1 MKNSKEDKNKSNKM
15 VLISAILFGFII
27 GICLS
32 INTNEINTI
41 LFGIILVITGLLQI
55 IIHELGHLFFGILSG
70 YKFIAIGFCGIAIYH
85 YPDGYKLKKMIIPGA
100 SGYCQMKPNRS
111 VEKTNVGLYL
121 MGGVLANAISI
132 LISILLIIFTTV
144 NGYILLL
151 IVMNIVIGSL
161 FIVLN
166 WLPLKLGILNDGQQF
181 KDTKDNKESRII
193 LYKSMELTAE
203 YICGRMI
210 SEILSPA
217 ELDTEESEKNINGF
231 IYELMK
237 VNAYYEK
244 LDFKLAQEK
253 LERLAQENLPEMVKL
268 EYSREIFFVE
278 IMRENGDKDKIEN
291 LHSELKRY
299 LKITKDQPSTQ
310 RTIYAYEILNKKDNK
325 RSGKKAKK
333 KFEQTLKGHPY
344 LGAIKTENI
353 LIDYIETK
361 VEQ

>member
-1 MKNSKEDKNKSNKM
+1 MENTKKTKNKSSKI
-15 VLISAILFGFII
+15 VLISGVLFGFIF

-32 INTNEINTI
+32 MNTNEINTI
-41 LFGIILVITGLLQI
+41 LFGIMLVTTGLLQVV
-55 IIHELGHLFFGILSG
+55 IHELGHLFFGILAG
-70 YKFIAIGFCGIAIYH
+70 YKFVAIGFCGIAIYR
-85 YPDGYKLKKMIIPGA
+85 YPDGYKLKKMIIPGV

-121 MGGVLANAISI
+121 MGGVLANSISI

-181 KDTKDNKESRII
+181 KDTKNNKESRII

-203 YICGRMI
+203 YIYGRMI
-210 SEILSPA
+210 SEILSPE
-217 ELDTEESEKNINGF
+217 ELDTEESVQNINGF

-237 VNAYYEK
+237 VNGYYEK
-244 LDFKLAQEK
+244 LDFNVAQEK
-253 LERLAQENLPEMVKL
+253 LERLEQESLPEMIKL
-268 EYSREIFFVE
+268 EYSKEVFFVE
-278 IMRENGDKDKIEN
+278 IMKENGDTDKIEN
-291 LHSELKRY
+291 LHGELKRY

-310 RTIYAYEILNKKDNK
+310 RVIYAYEILHKKDNK
-325 RSGKKAKK
+325 KANNAKK

-353 LIDYIETK
+353 LIDYIE
-361 VEQ
+361 Q